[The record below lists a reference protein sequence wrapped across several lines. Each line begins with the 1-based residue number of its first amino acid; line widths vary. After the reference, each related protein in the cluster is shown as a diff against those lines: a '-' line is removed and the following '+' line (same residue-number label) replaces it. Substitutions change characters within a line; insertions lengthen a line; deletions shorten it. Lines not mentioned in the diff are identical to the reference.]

1 MNKKINR
8 NIQIASGIHIYTY
21 KSKNLIFKTLY
32 YNKCIHKIIKATL
45 IKHTNTLTIEMFVLT
60 TEY

>member
-1 MNKKINR
+1 M
-8 NIQIASGIHIYTY
+8 Y

-32 YNKCIHKIIKATL
+32 YDKCIYKIIKATL
-45 IKHTNTLTIEMFVLT
+45 IEHTNTLTIEMFVLT